1 MKRIALLIGVLCC
14 GCLPIR
20 LDKRDDER
28 PDNPPPIVTKVSRSD
43 VCAILAERIKGGRI
57 THTDQLVRVFRLLQ
71 DGGDWTAADSAAV
84 DAVWPD
90 LVKEN
95 RPLTAADADK
105 LRTVR

>member
-1 MKRIALLIGVLCC
+1 MKRTAFLIAVLCC

-20 LDKRDDER
+20 LDQHEKK
-28 PDNPPPIVTKVSRSD
+28 PDNTPPIVTKVNRAD
-43 VCAILAERIKGGRI
+43 VCEILADRIKGGQI
-57 THTDQLVRVFRLLQ
+57 SSTDQLVRVFRLLKE
-71 DGGDWTAADSAAV
+71 GGDWSAADSAAV

-105 LRTVR
+105 LRTVH